1 MVNLGQWVERNRKDK
16 GVKIEL
22 FERGYGKDAA
32 DVAAHAVKFADMEG
46 FDVVLIDTAGRRHND
61 QALMGSLGKVLPP
74 IFAPHFFLSVIDPCS
89 LQSRRSRIG
98 Y

>member
-1 MVNLGQWVERNRKDK
+1 MKRSGRS

-32 DVAAHAVKFADMEG
+32 DVAANAVRFAESER

-61 QALMGSLGKVLPP
+61 QALMGSLGKVR
-74 IFAPHFFLSVIDPCS
+74 
-89 LQSRRSRIG
+89 QN
-98 Y
+98 